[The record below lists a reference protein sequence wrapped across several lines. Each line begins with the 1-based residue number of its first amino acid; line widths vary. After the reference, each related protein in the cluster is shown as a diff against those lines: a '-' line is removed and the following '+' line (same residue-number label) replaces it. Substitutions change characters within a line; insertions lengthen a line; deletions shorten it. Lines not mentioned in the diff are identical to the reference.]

1 MIGSSRLF
9 NPQQQIP
16 MTWPAKPVI
25 ARAYIDQLMRDEVL
39 EEDTTKIIL
48 ERLEQVD
55 AAMKR
60 GGSNNRLAK
69 QINSLQLPL
78 EDLKIDLMTRH
89 RLKKLDSTLKN
100 IAEGLNR

>member
-1 MIGSSRLF
+1 
-9 NPQQQIP
+9 
-16 MTWPAKPVI
+16 
-25 ARAYIDQLMRDEVL
+25 
-39 EEDTTKIIL
+39 
-48 ERLEQVD
+48 
-55 AAMKR
+55 MKR